1 MTIKQKKYEKA
12 KAAYALAW
20 AKFMGRDL
28 CDPEFKA
35 LREATVKAEEG
46 KPADP
51 ARVAQLQEAYEKWKD
66 SYVTKCNKGALLRP
80 ANTCKV

>member
-35 LREATVKAEEG
+35 LREATVKAEE
-46 KPADP
+46 AYNE
-51 ARVAQLQEAYEKWKD
+51 AWEAYMDE
-66 SYVTKCNKGALLRP
+66 
-80 ANTCKV
+80 